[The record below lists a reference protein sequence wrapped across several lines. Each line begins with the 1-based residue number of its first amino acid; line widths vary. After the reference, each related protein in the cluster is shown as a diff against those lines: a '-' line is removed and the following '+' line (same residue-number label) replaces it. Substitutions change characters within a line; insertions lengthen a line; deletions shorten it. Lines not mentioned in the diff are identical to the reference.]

1 MSSRPVSALACAVAV
16 ASLATTTAAPGVA
29 QVKRVE
35 MDIAGYLCGF

>member
-1 MSSRPVSALACAVAV
+1 MMRKAVAAV
-16 ASLATTTAAPGVA
+16 AMALGAALVAPNPAAA

>member
-1 MSSRPVSALACAVAV
+1 MRAPPTLVTAFTAAL
-16 ASLATTTAAPGVA
+16 LATTAAAPGVA

>member
-1 MSSRPVSALACAVAV
+1 MRTIRAVFTAAATAL
-16 ASLATTTAAPGVA
+16 LTATAAAPGVA